1 MPLTLHIDG
10 PRWRSHLRTF
20 TDTHLGI
27 IPVAKGNGYGF
38 GMAALARRCDWL
50 SVGTMAVGTYEE
62 APGALSRF
70 DGDVLVLTPWRP
82 FIDDIPEDPRLI
94 HTVGRIEDIAE
105 LAARP
110 GPNRVVIE
118 GLTSMNRH
126 GLTRHQLAAA
136 ADQLGDLQLE
146 GFAVHLP
153 MAGSRLDEAEEWGAV
168 LEASRLETN
177 RLHISHLTDRELAQ
191 LRERRPNLRIRPRIG
206 TALWLGDR
214 GSLHVTGTLLD
225 RHRITRGERIGYRQ
239 RPMPRDGWL
248 LIVSG
253 GTAHGIGMEAPTAAT
268 TMRQRA
274 ISVARGS
281 LEAAGFAY
289 SPFSIAGKQRW
300 FAEPPH
306 MQASLLFLPFAEPP
320 HMQASLLFLPTGVEV
335 PEIGDDIP
343 VDVRYTTTM
352 VDRVEIS

>member
-10 PRWRSHLRTF
+10 PRWRSHLRSF

-27 IPVAKGNGYGF
+27 VPVAKGNGYGF

-50 SVGTMAVGTYEE
+50 GVDTMAVGTYEE

-70 DGDVLVLTPWRP
+70 DGDVVVLSPWRP
-82 FIDDIPEDPRLI
+82 FLDDIPDDPRLI
-94 HTVGRIEDIAE
+94 HTVGRIDDIAA
-105 LAARP
+105 LAARSDRP
-110 GPNRVVIE
+110 RVVVE

-136 ADQLGDLQLE
+136 ADHLGGLRLE

-153 MAGSRLDEAEEWGAV
+153 MAGGRLAEAEEWAAV
-168 LEASRLETN
+168 LEASQLDTTV
-177 RLHISHLTDRELAQ
+177 LQVSHLTDKELAM
-191 LRERRPNLRIRPRIG
+191 LRERRPGLRVRPRIG

-214 GSLHVTGTLLD
+214 GALHVTGTLLD
-225 RHRITRGERIGYRQ
+225 RHQVSRGERIGYRQ

-248 LIVSG
+248 LVVTG
-253 GTAHGIGMEAPTAAT
+253 GTAHGIGMEAPTAAS

-289 SPFSIAGKQRW
+289 SPFSVAGKQRW

-306 MQASLLFLPFAEPP
+306 MQASLLFLP
-320 HMQASLLFLPTGVEV
+320 TGVEP
-335 PEIGDDIP
+335 PEIGDPIP

>member
-10 PRWRSHLRTF
+10 PRWRSHLKEF
-20 TDTHLGI
+20 TETHPGI
-27 IPVAKGNGYGF
+27 VPVAKGNGYGF
-38 GMAALARRCDWL
+38 GMAALARRCGWL
-50 SVGTMAVGTYEE
+50 GVDTMAVGTYEE

-70 DGDVLVLTPWRP
+70 DRDVLVLSPWRP
-82 FIDDIPEDPRLI
+82 FLDDIPDDPRLI
-94 HTVGRIEDIAE
+94 HTVGRIEDIKA

-110 GPNRVVIE
+110 EPTRVVVE

-136 ADQLGDLQLE
+136 ADHLAGLRLE

-153 MAGSRLDEAEEWGAV
+153 MAGGQLAEAEEWSAV
-168 LEASRLETN
+168 LEASRLDTTA
-177 RLHISHLTDRELAQ
+177 LQVSHLTDKELDA
-191 LRERRPNLRIRPRIG
+191 LRERRPGLQIRPRIG

-214 GSLHVTGTLLD
+214 GSLQVTGTLLD
-225 RHRITRGERIGYRQ
+225 RHRVSRGERIGYRQ

-248 LIVSG
+248 LVVAG
-253 GTAHGIGMEAPTAAT
+253 GTAHGIGMEAPTAAS

-281 LEAAGFAY
+281 LEAAGLAY
-289 SPFSIAGKQRW
+289 SPFSVAGKQRW

-306 MQASLLFLPFAEPP
+306 MQASLIFLPAGVEPP
-320 HMQASLLFLPTGVEV
+320 EV
-335 PEIGDDIP
+335 GDQIP
-343 VDVRYTTTM
+343 VDVRYTTTT